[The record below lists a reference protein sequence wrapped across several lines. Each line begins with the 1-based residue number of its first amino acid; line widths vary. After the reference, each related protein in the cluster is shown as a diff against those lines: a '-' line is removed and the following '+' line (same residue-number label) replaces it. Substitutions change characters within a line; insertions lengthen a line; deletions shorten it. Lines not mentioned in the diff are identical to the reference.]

1 MVFPDRPTGNAW
13 QLIGN
18 SFNQGAGIVDN
29 LGTQQNAL
37 QALVERRTQA
47 ALEQKRLER
56 KQAADDWE
64 LQQKQADEEKKQK
77 FIEQAIKLSSKG
89 VQGPDVTTKA
99 PGPELAGPSRDV
111 AMQQPAGIGGQAV
124 KPYGYQP
131 EPARGPDQTIT
142 TPGGYRPATEQDY
155 KDAALQNGQM
165 TVKDYT
171 EPSNYDKAYGTMKG
185 TIDADPT
192 FSKSRATMYSV
203 DDKIK
208 IGEALAAAAAGR
220 PLTEYQ
226 RQMLGFAKTRM
237 EMGESRLEEQKDL
250 QPAVVEKLTS
260 LADKRDN
267 VKYIVNSFKDNFSG
281 PGTWTQN
288 KFGKIAGTNEDQV
301 LWWQGY
307 QGFINQVRNDLFG
320 AALTPG
326 EKAEFEKSIATES
339 TDPVLVR
346 GYLARQNA
354 IIETAINR
362 KAKVYSAGKKV
373 NQDQVNAALGVET
386 PTDPT
391 VTPPPKQPSPKNDP
405 RKKMAAM
412 ALKDPQATEAEKA
425 QARKILGQ

>member
-13 QLIGN
+13 QLIGQ

-77 FIEQAIKLSSKG
+77 FIEQTIKLSSKG
-89 VQGPDVTTKA
+89 VPNPDVTSKV
-99 PGPELAGPSRDV
+99 PGPELASPSRDV
-111 AMQQPAGIGGQAV
+111 AMQQPASIGGQAV
-124 KPYGYQP
+124 KQYGYQP

-142 TPGGYRPATEQDY
+142 APGGYRPATEQDY

-237 EMGESRLEEQKDL
+237 EMGESRQEEQKDL
-250 QPAVVEKLTS
+250 QPAVIEKLTS

-267 VKYIVNSFKDNFSG
+267 VKNMAISFKDNFSG

-288 KFGKIAGTNEDQV
+288 KWGKLTGTNEDQV
-301 LWWQGY
+301 LWWQNY
-307 QGFINQVRNDLFG
+307 NSFVNQIRNDLFG
-320 AALTPG
+320 VALSPM
-326 EKAEFEKSIATES
+326 EKQSFESTISTES
-339 TDPVLVR
+339 TDPALVR
-346 GYLARQNA
+346 GYLAKQA
-354 IIETAINR
+354 KIIDDAVAR
-362 KAKVYSAGKKV
+362 KSKVYSAGKKV
-373 NQDQVNAALGVET
+373 NQEQVSAALGVET
-386 PTDPT
+386 PTEPI
-391 VTPPPKQPSPKNDP
+391 VTPPPKQTSPINDP
-405 RKKMAAM
+405 RKKMAAI
-412 ALKDPQATEAEKA
+412 ALKDPQATEKEKA
-425 QARKILGQ
+425 QARKILGL